1 MEQMHMLTDD
11 AQDGLEEFS
20 GTLERVV
27 YHNEE
32 NGWTVFRL
40 RLDQREDP
48 VAVVGSMGS
57 PQPGVRLRLRGRW
70 ISHPKFGRQ
79 IQMESWAEERPATEE
94 GIRLFLAS
102 GCIKGI
108 GPKWAERIV
117 EHFGAATL
125 DIMDADPDR
134 MLEIP
139 RFGKKRLEAVKAS
152 WAEHQGIRELMIFL
166 QPYGVTAGLSVR
178 IFKHYGAQALDVVR
192 ENPYRLAMDIHGI
205 GFTTA
210 DALARK
216 LGFEEDS
223 PLRAQAGVLYML
235 MRLTD
240 DGHVYYP
247 RTQLVEE
254 AVDKLSIP
262 ADMADEAISDL
273 ELEQR
278 VIIEDLGDHH
288 GVYLSRHHHYES
300 KIAFY
305 LHRLLRSPKAVHIA
319 DPKALVKG
327 VLEKM
332 PMQLAEEQ
340 KKEIKNQGQSILM
353 ARQSRRRTISGGIR

>member
-1 MEQMHMLTDD
+1 MEQAELHTS
-11 AQDGLEEFS
+11 ANPDGLEEFS

-27 YHNEE
+27 FHNEE

-40 RLDQREDP
+40 RVEGREDP
-48 VAVVGSMGS
+48 VAVVGSLAS
-57 PQPGVRLRLRGRW
+57 PQVGVRLRIRGRW

-79 IQMESWAEERPATEE
+79 IQMESWAEELPATEE

-108 GPKWAERIV
+108 GPKWADRIV
-117 EHFGAATL
+117 AHFGASTL
-125 DIMDADPDR
+125 DVMDNEPDR
-134 MLEIP
+134 MLELP
-139 RFGKKRLEAVKAS
+139 RFGKKRLEAMKAS

-178 IFKHYGAQALDVVR
+178 IFRHYGAKALDVVR

-216 LGFEEDS
+216 LGFEESS

-240 DGHVYYP
+240 DGHVYFP

-262 ADMADEAISDL
+262 ADMADEAITDL
-273 ELEQR
+273 ELEER
-278 VIIEDLGDHH
+278 VIVEDLGDHV
-288 GVYLSRHHHYES
+288 GVYLTRHHIYES

-305 LHRLLRSPKAVHIA
+305 LHRLLRSPKAVHFA
-319 DPKALVKG
+319 EPKKLVKS

-332 PMQLAEEQ
+332 PMHQNG
-340 KKEIKNQGQSILM
+340 KN
-353 ARQSRRRTISGGIR
+353 